1 MVHSFQLGLLSLAG
15 LISVF
20 FGLRYFRA
28 KEFMPY
34 HAVVAGR
41 SWREM
46 EPGLQAIILG
56 MLKIIGGG
64 FTSYGLALFWMLVP
78 LGQGQRWAGWAV
90 LTLTVAAL
98 VPTLYVTIAL
108 RRVARVAASLPLV
121 GPRKTK
127 LLYDYLHR
135 LLHRRPTP
143 RRWTRGPRPRPTAP
157 RRPRRTT

>member
-108 RRVARVAASLPLV
+108 RRVAPQARTPIVPAVLV
-121 GPRKTK
+121 LVLALAGGG
-127 LLYDYLHR
+127 LSFLVS
-135 LLHRRPTP
+135 
-143 RRWTRGPRPRPTAP
+143 TA
-157 RRPRRTT
+157 